1 MPAAGKKEQEE
12 WKMGSQGERLD
23 KAVSNRTG
31 YTRKEVHTLAAR
43 GLILVNGAP
52 VRDCSRKVTEQDQ
65 ITADGTS
72 LEMARFSYLML
83 NKPKGVVCATEDAA
97 LPTVL
102 DLVPEPFRR
111 KGLFPAGRLD
121 KDTEGFV
128 LVTND
133 GALAHRI
140 LSPKSHVPKTYSAT
154 LDKPFPARL
163 SRDFAQGV
171 ILPPERPREGEKP
184 LHCLPALARLAGE
197 DPHVVQVV
205 LRQGMYHQV
214 RRMFAAYGL
223 EVIRL
228 VREKIG
234 GLPLDPALPA
244 GGCRR
249 LAEEELAKLEER

>member
-1 MPAAGKKEQEE
+1 
-12 WKMGSQGERLD
+12 MGSQGERLD
-23 KAVSNRTG
+23 KAIASRTS
-31 YTRKEVHTLAAR
+31 YTRKEVHALAAR
-43 GLILVNGAP
+43 GLVSVNGIS
-52 VRDCSRKVTEQDQ
+52 VRDCALKVTEQDK
-65 ITADGTS
+65 IIADGNC

-102 DLVPEPFRR
+102 DLVPEAFRR

-140 LSPKSHVPKTYSAT
+140 LSPKSHVPKTYCAT

-163 SRDFAQGV
+163 SQDFARGV
-171 ILPPERPREGEKP
+171 ILPPERPREGGKP
-184 LHCLPALARLAGE
+184 LQCMPALARLAGE
-197 DPHVVQVV
+197 DPRIVQVV

-223 EVIRL
+223 QVIRL

-234 GLPLDPALPA
+234 GVPLDPSLPA
-244 GGCRR
+244 GGCRQ
-249 LAEEELAKLEER
+249 LTKEELEKLEEK

>member
-1 MPAAGKKEQEE
+1 MFAEKKRQEE
-12 WKMGSQGERLD
+12 WEMGSQGERLD
-23 KAVSNRTG
+23 KAVSNRTS
-31 YTRKEVHTLAAR
+31 YTRKEVHALAGR
-43 GLILVNGAP
+43 GLVLVNGTP
-52 VRDCSRKVTEQDQ
+52 VRDCAMKVTEQDQ
-65 ITADGTS
+65 ITVDGNW

-102 DLVPEPFRR
+102 DLVPEAFRR

-128 LVTND
+128 LITND

-140 LSPKSHVPKTYSAT
+140 LSPKSHVPKTYCAT

-163 SRDFAQGV
+163 SQEFAQGV
-171 ILPPERPREGEKP
+171 LLPPERPREGEKP
-184 LHCLPALARLAGE
+184 FHCMPALARQAGE
-197 DPHVVQVV
+197 DPRMVQVV

-214 RRMFAAYGL
+214 RRMFAVYGL
-223 EVIRL
+223 QVIRL

-234 GLPLDPALPA
+234 RLPLDPALSE

-249 LAEEELAKLEER
+249 LTREELEKLEER